1 MTQTSSPTHSMASSS
16 VAPMPPSTTPSLAP
30 SSGARG
36 RSLLAFLGSM
46 NLAITLLVAVALASV
61 VGTVLQQNQP
71 YGDYLMKFGPYWFE
85 VFRALDLYDVYS
97 APWFL
102 AIFTLLV
109 VSTSACVIRN
119 APSMLREMF
128 TYRSRVGEN
137 EIRSMREHVEWPH
150 LPMSV
155 EAAAIEG
162 RRVLMDEGFTFKE
175 TRVKEGY
182 MFSARKGSLQRL
194 GYIFTHV
201 AIVVICIG
209 GMLDSRIWLSYQE
222 FVGKLTVE
230 TRSVPLSQ
238 VPEES
243 KIAATN
249 PGFRGNVNVPEGSKT
264 SVLFLNVRDG
274 YVVQNLPF
282 DIEVKDFRIEHYING
297 MPKSYESDLVVTDP
311 KHPHDPVKATIA
323 VNKPL
328 IYNGYAIYQASFG
341 DGGSRLK
348 LSSWQL
354 AGGTAGTSQPVEGA
368 VFQDIPF
375 TVGDVKYTLELN
387 DFRMFNINPV
397 PDEHGK
403 MQEKNFGP
411 SVVFRMRDTT
421 GQAREYENYMM
432 PVVMEGRP
440 VFISGMRD
448 QVGGVMRFLYIPADR
463 DNSMATFMDFYHRLH
478 DANLIDQAVQ
488 SMLAEVNPEA
498 AKLPAA
504 SEAIRAMV
512 EKFVRGG
519 YDAMGADLEARVPK
533 DQLERAFETS
543 ARVLQTVLSRM
554 YVTMMNER
562 GVKDVGGEK
571 DERFLADSVAAINAL
586 VFYGAPIYLQMT
598 GFEQI
603 QASGLQ
609 ITKSPG
615 KNVVYLGSVL
625 LILGVFMLF
634 YIHPRRAW
642 LLVRESDRGARVLFA
657 TTSHRK
663 TLDMARAAQLMHA
676 AMVAKFGVEPMKL
689 SH

>member
-1 MTQTSSPTHSMASSS
+1 
-16 VAPMPPSTTPSLAP
+16 
-30 SSGARG
+30 
-36 RSLLAFLGSM
+36 M
-46 NLAITLLVAVALASV
+46 NLAITLLVAVGLASV

-71 YGDYLMKFGPYWFE
+71 YGDYLMKFGPFWFE

-128 TYRSRVGEN
+128 TYRSKVGEN
-137 EIRSMREHVEWPH
+137 ELRAMRGHVEWPH

-155 EAAAIEG
+155 EAAAIES
-162 RRVLMDEGFTFKE
+162 RRVLFEEGFKFKE
-175 TRVKEGY
+175 SRVKEGY

-194 GYIFTHV
+194 GYVFTHV

-209 GMLDSRIWLSYQE
+209 GMMDSRLWLSYQE
-222 FVGKLTVE
+222 LIGKLKVE

-238 VPEES
+238 VPEQS
-243 KIAATN
+243 RVTASN
-249 PGFRGNVNVPEGSKT
+249 PGFRGNVNVPEGSSS

-282 DIEVKDFRIEHYING
+282 EVAVKDFRIEHYDNG
-297 MPKSYESDLVVTDP
+297 MPKSYESDLLITDP
-311 KHPHDPVKATIA
+311 KHPSNEPVKATIA
-323 VNKPL
+323 VNKPM

-341 DGGSRLK
+341 DGGSRMQFK
-348 LSSWQL
+348 SWQL
-354 AGGTAGTSQPVEGA
+354 QGGAAGVSQPVSGA
-368 VFQDIPF
+368 IFQDIPF
-375 TVGDVKYTLELN
+375 SVGDSRYTLELN
-387 DFRMFNINPV
+387 DFRLFNINPV
-397 PDEHGK
+397 TDAEGK
-403 MQEKNFGP
+403 MHEKNFGP
-411 SVVFRMRDTT
+411 SVVFRLRDGA
-421 GQAREYENYMM
+421 GQAREYENYMA
-432 PVVMEGRP
+432 PVEMEGRA

-448 QVGGVMRFLYIPADR
+448 QIGGVMRFLYIPADR
-463 DNSMATFMDFYHRLH
+463 DAQIDAFMDFYRRLH
-478 DANLIDQAVQ
+478 DAGQIDRAVL

-504 SEAIRAMV
+504 SEAIRSMV
-512 EKFVRGG
+512 EKFVQGG
-519 YDAMGADLEARVPK
+519 YDAIGADLETRIPK

-554 YVTMMNER
+554 YVTMMQER
-562 GVKDVGGEK
+562 GVQQIGGEK

-586 VFYGAPIYLQMT
+586 AFYGSPIFLQLT

-615 KNVVYLGSVL
+615 KDVVYLGSFL
-625 LILGVFMLF
+625 LMLGVFMLF

-642 LLVRESDRGARVLFA
+642 VLVRESVDARGARVLFA

-663 TLDMARAAQLMHA
+663 TLDMARASRELHQK
-676 AMVAKFGVEPMKL
+676 MVIRLGAEPIRMPGARAEMDE
-689 SH
+689 

>member
-1 MTQTSSPTHSMASSS
+1 
-16 VAPMPPSTTPSLAP
+16 
-30 SSGARG
+30 
-36 RSLLAFLGSM
+36 M
-46 NLAITLLVAVALASV
+46 NLAITVLVAVGLASI

-71 YGDYLMKFGPYWFE
+71 YGDYLMKFGPFWFE

-119 APSMLREMF
+119 APSMLREML
-128 TYRSRVGEN
+128 TYRSKVGEN
-137 EIRSMREHVEWPH
+137 EIRAMRGHVEWPH

-155 EAAAIEG
+155 EAAAIES
-162 RRVLMDEGFTFKE
+162 RRALLDEGFKFKE
-175 TRVKEGY
+175 KRVKEGY
-182 MFSARKGSLQRL
+182 MFSARKGNLQRL

-209 GMLDSRIWLSYQE
+209 GMMDSRLWLTYQE
-222 FVGKLTVE
+222 FTGKLKVE
-230 TRSVPLSQ
+230 TRAVPLSQ

-243 KIAATN
+243 RVAATN
-249 PGFRGNVNVPEGSKT
+249 PGFRGNVNVPEGSSS

-282 DIEVKDFRIEHYING
+282 EVAVKDFRIEHHDNG
-297 MPKSYESDLVVTDP
+297 MPKSYESDLLVTDP
-311 KHPHDPVKATIA
+311 KHPDNPIKATIA
-323 VNKPL
+323 VNKPM
-328 IYNGYAIYQASFG
+328 IHNGYAIYQASFG
-341 DGGSRLK
+341 DGGSRIQFN
-348 LSSWQL
+348 SWQL
-354 AGGTAGTSQPVEGA
+354 QGDAAGISQPVSGA

-375 TVGDVKYTLELN
+375 TVGDSHYTLELN
-387 DFRMFNINPV
+387 DFRLFNINPV
-397 PDEHGK
+397 TDAEGK
-403 MQEKNFGP
+403 THEKNFGP
-411 SVVFRMRDTT
+411 SVVFRMRDSA
-421 GQAREYENYMM
+421 GQAREYENYMA

-440 VFISGMRD
+440 VFISGVRE

-463 DNSMATFMDFYHRLH
+463 DNQMATFMDFYHRLH
-478 DANLIDQAVQ
+478 DANQIDQAVL
-488 SMLAEVNPEA
+488 SMLTEVNPEA

-504 SEAIRAMV
+504 SEAIRSMV

-519 YDAMGADLEARVPK
+519 YDAIGADLEARVPK

-562 GVKDVGGEK
+562 GVQDVGGEK
-571 DERFLADSVAAINAL
+571 DERFLADAVAAINAL
-586 VFYGAPIYLQMT
+586 AFYGSPIYLQMS

-615 KNVVYLGSVL
+615 KDVVYFGSFL
-625 LILGVFMLF
+625 LMLGVFMLF

-642 LLVRESDRGARVLFA
+642 VLVRESVDARGARVLFA

-663 TLDMARAAQLMHA
+663 TLDMAKATRHLHEM
-676 AMVAKFGVEPMKL
+676 MVARLGAEPIRIPGRRLNPDDMD
-689 SH
+689 

>member
-1 MTQTSSPTHSMASSS
+1 MTQTSSVTSLPAT
-16 VAPMPPSTTPSLAP
+16 STTPSLA
-30 SSGARG
+30 SYSGSRG

-46 NLAITLLVAVALASV
+46 NLAITLLVAVALASI

-119 APSMLREMF
+119 APSMVREMF
-128 TYRSRVGEN
+128 TYRSKVGEN
-137 EIRSMREHVEWPH
+137 EIRAIREHVEWPY

-155 EAAAIEG
+155 EAAAIES
-162 RRVLMDEGFTFKE
+162 RRVLMDEGFRFKE
-175 TRVKEGY
+175 TRVNEGY
-182 MFSARKGSLQRL
+182 LFAASKGSLQRL
-194 GYIFTHV
+194 GYILTHV

-209 GMLDSRIWLSYQE
+209 GILDSRIWLSYQE
-222 FVGKLTVE
+222 FFGKLKVE

-238 VPEES
+238 VPAES
-243 KIAATN
+243 KVAATN
-249 PGFRGNVNVPEGSKT
+249 PGFRGNVNVPEGSQT

-274 YVVQNLPF
+274 YVVQQLPF

-297 MPKSYESDLVVTDP
+297 MPKSYESDLVVYDP
-311 KHPHDPVKATIA
+311 KHPDQTVKATIA

-341 DGGSRLK
+341 DGGTK
-348 LSSWQL
+348 LQFNSWQL
-354 AGGTAGTSQPVEGA
+354 LGASAGSSQPVAGA
-368 VFQDIPF
+368 VFQDLPF
-375 TVGDVKYTLELN
+375 KVGDAQYTLELN
-387 DFRMFNINPV
+387 DFRLFNINPV

-403 MQEKNFGP
+403 MHEKNFGP
-411 SVVFRMRDTT
+411 AVVFRMRDAA
-421 GQAREYENYMM
+421 GQAREYENYMQ

-463 DNSMATFMDFYHRLH
+463 DNTMDTFMDFYHRLH
-478 DANLIDQAVQ
+478 NSVMIDQAVM
-488 SMLAEVNPEA
+488 SMLTEVNPEA

-504 SEAIRAMV
+504 SEAIRSMV
-512 EKFVRGG
+512 EKFVQGG
-519 YDAMGADLEARVPK
+519 YDAIGTDLEARVPK

-543 ARVLQTVLSRM
+543 ARVLQTVLSRV
-554 YVTMMNER
+554 YVTMMTER

-586 VFYGAPIYLQMT
+586 AFYGAPIYLQMT

-615 KNVVYLGSVL
+615 KNVVYFGSVL

-642 LLVRESDRGARVLFA
+642 ILVRASEGGARVLFA

-663 TLDMARAAQLMHA
+663 TLDMAKASRLMRE
-676 AMVAKFGVEPMKL
+676 AMVAKLGSEPAKAG
-689 SH
+689 

>member
-1 MTQTSSPTHSMASSS
+1 
-16 VAPMPPSTTPSLAP
+16 
-30 SSGARG
+30 
-36 RSLLAFLGSM
+36 M

-71 YGDYLMKFGPYWFE
+71 YGDYLMKFGPFWFE
-85 VFRALDLYDVYS
+85 VFRALDLYNVYS

-119 APSMLREMF
+119 APSMVREMF
-128 TYRSRVGEN
+128 TYRTKVGEN
-137 EIRSMREHVEWPH
+137 EIRSMPEHVEWTH

-155 EAAAIEG
+155 EAAAIES
-162 RRVLMDEGFTFKE
+162 RRVLVDEGFKFKE
-175 TRVKEGY
+175 TRVQEGY
-182 MFSARKGSLQRL
+182 MFAASKGSLQRL

-222 FVGKLTVE
+222 FFGNLKVE
-230 TRSVPLSQ
+230 TRSIPLSQ
-238 VPEES
+238 VPEAS
-243 KIAATN
+243 FVAATN
-249 PGFRGNVNVPEGSKT
+249 PGFRGNVNVPEGSQT

-274 YVVQNLPF
+274 YVVQKLPF

-297 MPKSYESDLVVTDP
+297 MPKSYESDLVVYDP
-311 KHPHDPVKATIA
+311 NHPGQEPVKATIA

-328 IYNGYAIYQASFG
+328 IYKGYAIYQASFG
-341 DGGSRLK
+341 DGGTRMQFN
-348 LSSWQL
+348 SWQL
-354 AGGTAGTSQPVEGA
+354 LGGSAGTSQPVAGA
-368 VFQDIPF
+368 VFQDMPF
-375 TVGDVKYTLELN
+375 TVGDAKYTLEIN

-397 PDEHGK
+397 PDAQGK
-403 MQEKNFGP
+403 THEKNFGP
-411 SVVFRMRDTT
+411 AVVFRLRDSA
-421 GQAREYENYMM
+421 GQAREYENYML
-432 PVVMEGRP
+432 PVEMEARP

-463 DNSMATFMDFYHRLH
+463 DNSMNTFMDFYHRLH
-478 DANLIDQAVQ
+478 DSAAIDKAVM
-488 SMLAEVNPEA
+488 SMLTEVNPEA

-504 SEAIRAMV
+504 SEAIRSMV
-512 EKFVRGG
+512 ENFVRGG
-519 YDAMGADLEARVPK
+519 YDALGADLEARVPK

-554 YVTMMNER
+554 YLTMMEER

-586 VFYGAPIYLQMT
+586 VFYGSPIFLQMT
-598 GFEQI
+598 NFEQI

-615 KNVVYLGSVL
+615 KNVVYFGSVL

-642 LLVRESDRGARVLFA
+642 VVVRASERGARVLFA

-663 TLDMARAAQLMHA
+663 TLDMAKASRVMRE
-676 AMVAKFGVEPMKL
+676 AMVAKLGMPMA
-689 SH
+689 STSRQSG

>member
-1 MTQTSSPTHSMASSS
+1 
-16 VAPMPPSTTPSLAP
+16 
-30 SSGARG
+30 
-36 RSLLAFLGSM
+36 M
-46 NLAITLLVAVALASV
+46 NLAITLLVAVALASI

-137 EIRSMREHVEWPH
+137 EIRAMREHVEWPH

-162 RRVLMDEGFTFKE
+162 RRVLMDEGFKFKE

-182 MFSARKGSLQRL
+182 LFSARKGSLQRL
-194 GYIFTHV
+194 GYILTHV

-209 GMLDSRIWLSYQE
+209 GILDSRIWLSYQE
-222 FVGKLTVE
+222 FFGNLKVE
-230 TRSVPLSQ
+230 TRSIPLSQ

-243 KIAATN
+243 KVPATN
-249 PGFRGNVNVPEGSKT
+249 PGFRGNVNVPEGSQS

-274 YVVQNLPF
+274 YVVQQLPF
-282 DIEVKDFRIEHYING
+282 DVEVTDFRIEHYING
-297 MPKSYESDLVVTDP
+297 MPKSYESDLVVHDP
-311 KHPHDPVKATIA
+311 KYPDKTVKATIA

-328 IYNGYAIYQASFG
+328 IYKGYAIYQASFG
-341 DGGSRLK
+341 DGGSRMQFN
-348 LSSWQL
+348 SWQL
-354 AGGTAGTSQPVEGA
+354 MGASAGTSQPVAGA
-368 VFQDIPF
+368 VFQDMPF
-375 TVGDVKYTLELN
+375 TVGDAKYTLELN

-403 MQEKNFGP
+403 IQEKNFGP
-411 SVVFRMRDTT
+411 SVVFRMRDAA
-421 GQAREYENYMM
+421 GQAREYENYMI

-463 DNSMATFMDFYHRLH
+463 DNKMDTFMDFYHRLH
-478 DANLIDQAVQ
+478 DSVLIDQAVM

-504 SEAIRAMV
+504 SDAIRSMV

-519 YDAMGADLEARVPK
+519 YDAIGSDLEARVPK

-554 YVTMMNER
+554 YVTMMEDR

-571 DERFLADSVAAINAL
+571 DERFLADSVAAINAM
-586 VFYGAPIYLQMT
+586 VFYGAPIYLQMVS
-598 GFEQI
+598 FEQI

-615 KNVVYLGSVL
+615 KNVVYFGSML
-625 LILGVFMLF
+625 LIFGVFMLF
-634 YIHPRRAW
+634 YIHPRRTW
-642 LLVRESDRGARVLFA
+642 ILVRESERGARVLFA

-663 TLDMARAAQLMHA
+663 TLDMAKASRLMHE
-676 AMVAKFGVEPMKL
+676 AMVAKFGMEPTKAGL
-689 SH
+689 E

>member
-1 MTQTSSPTHSMASSS
+1 M
-16 VAPMPPSTTPSLAP
+16 
-30 SSGARG
+30 
-36 RSLLAFLGSM
+36 LAFLGSM
-46 NLAITLLVAVALASV
+46 NLAITLLVAVALASI

-128 TYRSRVGEN
+128 SYRSRVGEN
-137 EIRSMREHVEWPH
+137 EIRAMREHVEWPH

-162 RRVLMDEGFTFKE
+162 RRVLLDEGFKFKE

-182 MFSARKGSLQRL
+182 LFAARKGSLQRL
-194 GYIFTHV
+194 GYILTHV

-209 GMLDSRIWLSYQE
+209 GILDSRIWLSYQE
-222 FVGKLTVE
+222 FFGNLKVE
-230 TRSVPLSQ
+230 TRSIPLSQ

-243 KIAATN
+243 KVAASN
-249 PGFRGNVNVPEGSKT
+249 PGFRGNVNVPEGSQS

-274 YVVQNLPF
+274 YVVQKLPF
-282 DIEVKDFRIEHYING
+282 EVEVKDFRIEHYING
-297 MPKSYESDLVVTDP
+297 MPKSYESDLVIYDP
-311 KHPHDPVKATIA
+311 KHPDKTVSATIA

-341 DGGSRLK
+341 DGGSRMQFN
-348 LSSWQL
+348 SWQL
-354 AGGTAGTSQPVEGA
+354 MGASAGTSQPVAGA
-368 VFQDIPF
+368 VFQDMPF
-375 TVGDVKYTLELN
+375 SVGDAKYTLELN

-397 PDEHGK
+397 PDAQGK
-403 MQEKNFGP
+403 MHEKNFGP
-411 SVVFRMRDTT
+411 AAVFRMRDAA
-421 GQAREYENYMM
+421 GQAREYENYML

-463 DNSMATFMDFYHRLH
+463 DNKMDTFMDFYHRLH
-478 DANLIDQAVQ
+478 DSAMIDRAVM
-488 SMLAEVNPEA
+488 SMLSEVNPEA

-504 SEAIRAMV
+504 SEAIRTMV
-512 EKFVRGG
+512 EKFVSGG
-519 YDAMGADLEARVPK
+519 YDAIGVDLEARVPK

-554 YVTMMNER
+554 FVTMMEER
-562 GVKDVGGEK
+562 GVKDLGGEK
-571 DERFLADSVAAINAL
+571 DERFLADAVAAINAL

-615 KNVVYLGSVL
+615 KNVVYFGSVL
-625 LILGVFMLF
+625 LIFGVFMLF

-642 LLVRESDRGARVLFA
+642 ILVRESERGARVLFA

-663 TLDMARAAQLMHA
+663 TLDMAQASRLMHE
-676 AMVAKFGVEPMKL
+676 AMVVKFGVEPTRPGC
-689 SH
+689 